1 MFIINL
7 KMDRIFWVLTES
19 DEVEQFEWLKTKQLV
34 KSIVQYK
41 GMHLLP

>member
-7 KMDRIFWVLTES
+7 KMDGIFWVLTES

-34 KSIVQYK
+34 KV
-41 GMHLLP
+41 